1 MNLKLYEYLGLV
13 FGLFIALESSYIHPD
28 EHFQTLEPV
37 ITGWTN
43 IKGTTAWEFLP
54 ENAARSLT
62 ILRLYYSPMLW
73 LNDHI
78 FHVSPIGLLYLYR
91 LQNYIIY
98 TFVVIIFLE
107 FCEVSVTHKTKAKFF
122 IRTSYITW
130 VFQSHTFSNSLETIV
145 LLITLFICQLIVFEA
160 RKVAPSY
167 KTCFLLGTAITIGTF
182 NRVTFPAFLILPLL
196 SVFYHCFINNWLA
209 LFYVIFTTLITSLLV
224 VLSDS
229 YLYEVQDRLVLT
241 PLNNLLYNLNT
252 DNISQHGLHPR
263 YYHILINVPLICGP
277 ILVFFI
283 SKKYLIKLPTLSAI
297 SGVLFLSL
305 FKHQE
310 LRFIIPIL
318 PLISVSINLAN
329 FDTVVQGDI
338 IVRIWLL
345 FNAIM
350 GIVMGVF
357 HQAGIIPLISE
368 FSKKEI
374 PVHIWWK
381 TYSPPTWLYYNSNLT
396 VSTTNFVEN
405 EEKVDTVNWEVVNN
419 HVVDLKGADVS
430 LLNETLF
437 KFALETNSINLIL
450 PNSVLSKLKVLE
462 KDWNFTKQWET
473 VKHLDLDHI
482 DLSHWESI
490 KPGLSLYN
498 VAQIL

>member
-229 YLYEVQDRLVLT
+229 YLYEVQD
-241 PLNNLLYNLNT
+241 
-252 DNISQHGLHPR
+252 
-263 YYHILINVPLICGP
+263 
-277 ILVFFI
+277 
-283 SKKYLIKLPTLSAI
+283 
-297 SGVLFLSL
+297 LSL
-305 FKHQE
+305 
-310 LRFIIPIL
+310 I
-318 PLISVSINLAN
+318 
-329 FDTVVQGDI
+329 
-338 IVRIWLL
+338 
-345 FNAIM
+345 
-350 GIVMGVF
+350 
-357 HQAGIIPLISE
+357 
-368 FSKKEI
+368 
-374 PVHIWWK
+374 HI
-381 TYSPPTWLYYNSNLT
+381 
-396 VSTTNFVEN
+396 
-405 EEKVDTVNWEVVNN
+405 
-419 HVVDLKGADVS
+419 
-430 LLNETLF
+430 
-437 KFALETNSINLIL
+437 
-450 PNSVLSKLKVLE
+450 
-462 KDWNFTKQWET
+462 
-473 VKHLDLDHI
+473 
-482 DLSHWESI
+482 
-490 KPGLSLYN
+490 
-498 VAQIL
+498 